1 MNIKEEIRKYFER
14 MLEDDIDIYAAKD
27 NLMELVEEIAAEYE
41 NIE

>member
-1 MNIKEEIRKYFER
+1 MNIKEEIRKYFEC

-41 NIE
+41 D